1 METEKHKMLMR
12 RVRETKQELDHSW
25 QDLKRDSMIVA
36 ASAVSAYIGVRA
48 VMWVFSG
55 KKKEK
60 KKNKQPKE
68 TEIRYVQV
76 ETPKKSGGILGMV
89 INRAT
94 SLILDM
100 VLDKVQDNLPARKK
114 DNS

>member
-1 METEKHKMLMR
+1 
-12 RVRETKQELDHSW
+12 
-25 QDLKRDSMIVA
+25 
-36 ASAVSAYIGVRA
+36 
-48 VMWVFSG
+48 
-55 KKKEK
+55 
-60 KKNKQPKE
+60 
-68 TEIRYVQV
+68 VQV